1 MKPYPKP
8 TETNLHNAA
17 GNFYKMVKPTVQPEE
32 KKMETRQLLQNLKKM
47 QMTLPSWSEKY
58 LTIKAYKVLSS
69 PSWFDLP

>member
-32 KKMETRQLLQNLKKM
+32 KKWKRANFYKIFKKRKRPY
-47 QMTLPSWSEKY
+47 QVEVRST
-58 LTIKAYKVLSS
+58 
-69 PSWFDLP
+69 